1 MCPFCFAALAM
12 IGAQTLAAGG
22 GAALAAKLV
31 LKRQSQV
38 LSYGITAEPE
48 SEHEERVSGTDADV
62 R

>member
-1 MCPFCFAALAM
+1 MCPFCFAALAV

-38 LSYGITAEPE
+38 LSYGITAELEPE
-48 SEHEERVSGTDADV
+48 SGDRGSGVDADV

>member
-1 MCPFCFAALAM
+1 MCPFCFAALAA
-12 IGAQTLAAGG
+12 IGAQALAVGS
-22 GAALAAKLV
+22 GAALAAKLA

-48 SEHEERVSGTDADV
+48 PERGERVSGANADI

>member
-1 MCPFCFAALAM
+1 MCPFCFAALAA

-31 LKRQSQV
+31 LKRKSQV

-48 SEHEERVSGTDADV
+48 SERGDRGSGADADV

>member
-1 MCPFCFAALAM
+1 MCPFCFAALAV

-48 SEHEERVSGTDADV
+48 PEHEDRVIRADANI